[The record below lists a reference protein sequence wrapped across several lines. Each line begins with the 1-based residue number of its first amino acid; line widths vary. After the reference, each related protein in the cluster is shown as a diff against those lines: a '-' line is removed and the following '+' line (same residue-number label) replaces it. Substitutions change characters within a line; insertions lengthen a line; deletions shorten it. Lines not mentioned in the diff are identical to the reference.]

1 MHEIEF
7 TVFLKDLETSQF
19 FNKNKSLFTKS
30 KPGFVVML
38 GVFSLIHHIHF
49 TFLRRKDLS
58 YPNQS
63 TIVLYF
69 LKSRSLFKRDR
80 MSTNPV
86 HE

>member
-38 GVFSLIHHIHF
+38 GVFSFIHHSVF
-49 TFLRRKDLS
+49 FSEKKRSFLS
-58 YPNQS
+58 
-63 TIVLYF
+63 
-69 LKSRSLFKRDR
+69 KSINNSF
-80 MSTNPV
+80 V
-86 HE
+86 FF

>member
-7 TVFLKDLETSQF
+7 TVFPKDLETSQF

-38 GVFSLIHHIHF
+38 GDFSSYIIFSFL
-49 TFLRRKDLS
+49 LRRKDLS

-63 TIVLYF
+63 IVVFF
-69 LKSRSLFKRDR
+69 LNQNYSLKEIACPPTGIQI
-80 MSTNPV
+80 M
-86 HE
+86 

>member
-38 GVFSLIHHIHF
+38 GVFSFIHHIQF
-49 TFLRRKDLS
+49 SSQKKRSFLPKSINSSFFL
-58 YPNQS
+58 NQDYS
-63 TIVLYF
+63 
-69 LKSRSLFKRDR
+69 LKEIACPPTGSQI
-80 MSTNPV
+80 M
-86 HE
+86 

>member
-38 GVFSLIHHIHF
+38 GVFSFIYHIQF
-49 TFLRRKDLS
+49 SSQKKRSFLPKSINSSFFL
-58 YPNQS
+58 NQDYS
-63 TIVLYF
+63 
-69 LKSRSLFKRDR
+69 LKENACPPTGSQI
-80 MSTNPV
+80 M
-86 HE
+86 

>member
-7 TVFLKDLETSQF
+7 TVFPKDLETSQF

-38 GVFSLIHHIHF
+38 GDFSSYIIFSFL
-49 TFLRRKDLS
+49 LRRKDLS

-63 TIVLYF
+63 IVVFF
-69 LKSRSLFKRDR
+69 LNQDYSLKEIACPPTGIQI
-80 MSTNPV
+80 M
-86 HE
+86 